1 MHITFF
7 PVACFWSI
15 IYGSKTE
22 MLIPEERW
30 RKFMGNINVTI
41 RMDKEL
47 KQEAEELFADFGIGL
62 SAAITMFFKQAVR
75 EQSIPFKVTRNYNEE
90 TIMAIEEAKQIKNNP
105 DIKKYA
111 TFKEALEDVKADV

>member
-1 MHITFF
+1 
-7 PVACFWSI
+7 
-15 IYGSKTE
+15 
-22 MLIPEERW
+22 
-30 RKFMGNINVTI
+30 MGNINVTI